1 MTVVSGGRRRR
12 NRARSQVKSSTP
24 PSGTGDSAVE
34 PGVDLSAQVA
44 SPPWG
49 LTVKAIVASAGL
61 VVAALVV
68 WRFNFL
74 LSTLALAAVLA
85 YLLNPP
91 VRWLKR
97 KTGIR
102 RSQAVLIVY
111 VLVLMVVGA
120 VGALIALTVAER
132 SARLWG
138 SLPDLLPRL
147 VQEIAQRGR
156 AFGEVSWSIGPY
168 TLEFSALLELVD
180 WDEIVREVRTGV
192 QTLAG
197 RSGLWLAGL
206 AQATLG
212 TLGETFLV
220 LVLSIYFAIDGPRM
234 GEVIGELAHQ
244 PGYRQDADRL
254 LQETVKIWDTYL
266 RGQVILGVVIFLVV
280 GVSLGVLGVSNA
292 LELGILSGVLEFLP
306 VIGPVIGTGAAVLVA
321 LFQNSN
327 PWGVSPWVFALI
339 VLGVMT
345 VIQQLENAVL
355 VPRIV
360 GDALDLHP
368 IVVMVGVIMGASLA
382 GLLGAVL
389 AAPVLAS
396 LKLYGTYVWRKLLD
410 LPPFVDETPEAE
422 EASDGGLW
430 SGLLDRVLGKLSASD
445 KGGR

>member
-1 MTVVSGGRRRR
+1 MSVVSGGRRRR
-12 NRARSQVKSSTP
+12 RQARAQAARARSEQDAATPDTPVSTLQP
-24 PSGTGDSAVE
+24 V
-34 PGVDLSAQVA
+34 

-49 LTVKAIVASAGL
+49 LTIKAIVASAGL
-61 VVAALVV
+61 VLAALVV
-68 WRFNFL
+68 WRFSFL
-74 LSTLALAAVLA
+74 LSTLTLAAVLA

-91 VRWLKR
+91 VRWLKS

-111 VLVLMVVGA
+111 ALFFVLVGGA
-120 VGALIALTVAER
+120 GVLVALTVAEQ

-138 SLPDLLPRL
+138 TLPDLLPRL
-147 VQEIAQRGR
+147 VQEIGERGR
-156 AFGEVSWSIGPY
+156 RFGEVSWTLGPY
-168 TLEFSALLELVD
+168 TLEFSALLELID
-180 WDEIVREVRTGV
+180 WDEIVREVRSGI
-192 QTLAG
+192 QALAG

-212 TLGETFLV
+212 TLGEMFLV
-220 LVLSIYFAIDGPRM
+220 LVLSIYFAIDGPRV

-266 RGQVILGVVIFLVV
+266 RGQVLLGVVIFVV
-280 GVSLGVLGVSNA
+280 VSVTLGALGVNNA

-339 VLGVMT
+339 VLAAMT

-396 LKLYGTYVWRKLLD
+396 LKLYGSYVWRKMLD
-410 LPPFVDETPEAE
+410 LPPFVEEPPDEGETSGG
-422 EASDGGLW
+422 SDWFG
-430 SGLLDRVLGKLSASD
+430 GLLDRVVGRLGAAD